1 MNYLDYLVSEPNY
14 DTKNFSFFFENL
26 IAIETKTT
34 WMLLNKPVYLGLLI
48 LEISNTVK
56 YELTYIKIFKK

>member
-1 MNYLDYLVSEPNY
+1 MIQQISIFN
-14 DTKNFSFFFENL
+14 ENL

-34 WMLLNKPVYLGLLI
+34 WMLLNKTVYLGLLI

-56 YELTYIKIFKK
+56 YKLTYINKRLKNNTWN

>member
-1 MNYLDYLVSEPNY
+1 MIQQISIFN
-14 DTKNFSFFFENL
+14 ENL

-56 YELTYIKIFKK
+56 YKLTYINFFKK

>member
-1 MNYLDYLVSEPNY
+1 MIQQISIFN
-14 DTKNFSFFFENL
+14 ENL
-26 IAIETKTT
+26 IAIETQTT

-56 YELTYIKIFKK
+56 YELTYINFFKK

>member
-14 DTKNFSFFFENL
+14 DTTNFSFFFENL

-56 YELTYIKIFKK
+56 YELTYINFFKK